1 LRHYRIEEVADGVLA
16 AIATP
21 TGGGRGN
28 AAIVRVD
35 GDVLVFDTGMTPQ
48 AGAELCAAAEAF
60 GRVRWVVNSHWHA
73 DHIRGNQAFGD
84 VEIIATTRTK
94 ELIET
99 HAVAQLDE
107 QQATDFDALLASLRV
122 ERVHKLDRSFWARI
136 ESVRQLAATI
146 AEVELRPPT
155 RTFEDRLE
163 LGRGC
168 ELVSLGG
175 GHTES
180 DAFLVLAYRRV
191 AVVGDLLCVGMH
203 PWLGAG
209 DPWRWIEILD
219 ELERLEVDRFLPG
232 HGSVSTAEEVRAL
245 RQHLAAFLAEP
256 EKIESLY
263 PEWDFWGDTADRNRA
278 FLRSRPR

>member
-1 LRHYRIEEVADGVLA
+1 LTHYRIEEVAEGVLA

-28 AAIVRVD
+28 AAIVRLD

-48 AGAELCAAAEAF
+48 AGEELRAAAEVF
-60 GRVRWVVNSHWHA
+60 GRVRWVINSHWHA
-73 DHIRGNQAFGD
+73 DHIRGNQVFGD

-99 HAVAQLDE
+99 CAVAQLAE
-107 QQATDFDALLASLRV
+107 QQATDFEALLASVRA
-122 ERVHKLDRSFWARI
+122 ERVHKLDRSFWARV
-136 ESVRQLAATI
+136 ESARQLAATI

-155 RTFEDRLE
+155 RIFEDRLE
-163 LGRGC
+163 LGPGC

-180 DAFLVLAYRRV
+180 DAFLVLADRRV

-219 ELERLEVDRFLPG
+219 ELKRLDVDRFVPG
-232 HGSVSTAEEVRAL
+232 HGSVSTVEEVHAL
-245 RQHLAAFLAEP
+245 RQHLTAFLAGP
-256 EKIESLY
+256 ERIESLY

>member
-1 LRHYRIEEVADGVLA
+1 
-16 AIATP
+16 
-21 TGGGRGN
+21 
-28 AAIVRVD
+28 
-35 GDVLVFDTGMTPQ
+35 M
-48 AGAELCAAAEAF
+48 
-60 GRVRWVVNSHWHA
+60 
-73 DHIRGNQAFGD
+73 
-84 VEIIATTRTK
+84 
-94 ELIET
+94 
-99 HAVAQLDE
+99 
-107 QQATDFDALLASLRV
+107 
-122 ERVHKLDRSFWARI
+122 
-136 ESVRQLAATI
+136 
-146 AEVELRPPT
+146 ELRPPT

-191 AVVGDLLCVGMH
+191 AVAGDLLCVGMH

-219 ELERLEVDRFLPG
+219 EFERLEVDRFVPG

-263 PEWDFWGDTADRNRA
+263 PKWDFWGDTADRNRA